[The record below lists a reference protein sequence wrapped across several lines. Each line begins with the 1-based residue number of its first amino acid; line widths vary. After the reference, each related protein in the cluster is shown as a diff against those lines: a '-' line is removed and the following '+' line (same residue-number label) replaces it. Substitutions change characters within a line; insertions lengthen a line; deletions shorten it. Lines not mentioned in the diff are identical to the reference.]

1 LKTVQTFLNNN
12 KKSLIGAVCLCMLG
26 LQIFESNWRN
36 SQSSRVAS
44 EEETTEDLEILS
56 LSSINQNVERL
67 TVLGKV
73 EKGSKKSSEKNIIMN
88 DPNMSEKWGLKL
100 TDSKSAWNLSKGSKD
115 IIVAVIDTGMDIKH
129 EDLKDN
135 LWVNKGETG
144 KDKKGR
150 NKSTNG
156 IDDDKNGYVDDVHG
170 WNFVSKNHDLTDNH
184 GHGTHISGILGAKG
198 GNGKGVSGV
207 SPNVSIMTLKY
218 FDPNS
223 PGLNNLENTVKS
235 IHYAVE
241 NGAQIINYSGGGL
254 EFSKQEKLAIEKA
267 QKKGILFVAAAGN
280 ERSNSDKKKYYPADY
295 ELSNIISVTAI
306 DPDKN
311 VLPSSNYGVVTVD
324 IAAPGKRIYSTL
336 PKGRY
341 GPMTGTSQATAF
353 VSGVAALLMAHN
365 PDFDANQVAKYIK
378 KTGDVI
384 ESLKGKTRYNRKL
397 NSYRALSILD
407 QNVGATGVVAGNTSG
422 VDQETFLADKF
433 DYKQE
438 KRKERNRRANKEEPL
453 SLNFAAALM
462 AKIKKGKRQLDSDKG
477 TDEEKKR
484 RPNQLKDAAAE
495 RKP

>member
-1 LKTVQTFLNNN
+1 
-12 KKSLIGAVCLCMLG
+12 M
-26 LQIFESNWRN
+26 
-36 SQSSRVAS
+36 
-44 EEETTEDLEILS
+44 S

-73 EKGSKKSSEKNIIMN
+73 EKGSKPGKEKNIIMN

-115 IIVAVIDTGMDIKH
+115 IIVAVIDTGMDIDH
-129 EDLKDN
+129 EDLKEN

-150 NKSTNG
+150 DKRSNG
-156 IDDDKNGYVDDVHG
+156 VDDDKNGYVDDVHG

-241 NGAQIINYSGGGL
+241 NGARIINYSGGGL
-254 EFSKQEKLAIEKA
+254 EFSKQEKEAIEKA

-280 ERSNSDKKKYYPADY
+280 ERSNSDKNKYYPADY

-311 VLPSSNYGVVTVD
+311 VLPSSNYGVITVD

-365 PDFDANQVAKYIK
+365 PDFDADQVANYIK

-407 QNVGATGVVAGNTSG
+407 QNVGATGVVAENTSN
-422 VDQETFLADKF
+422 LPDKGF
-433 DYKQE
+433 ASE
-438 KRKERNRRANKEEPL
+438 KFKYHEDDK
-453 SLNFAAALM
+453 SVLNLKFSSSLM
-462 AKIKKGKRQLDSDKG
+462 AKIKNGKRQLNSEKEKSDG
-477 TDEEKKR
+477 KKR
-484 RPNQLKDAAAE
+484 RPNQQRGGGAGK
-495 RKP
+495 KPSQQR

>member
-1 LKTVQTFLNNN
+1 MQDRMNSSYSN
-12 KKSLIGAVCLCMLG
+12 K
-26 LQIFESNWRN
+26 
-36 SQSSRVAS
+36 
-44 EEETTEDLEILS
+44 EELEILS

-73 EKGSKKSSEKNIIMN
+73 EKGSKPGTETNIIMN
-88 DPNMSEKWGLKL
+88 DPNMSEKWGLQL

-115 IIVAVIDTGMDIKH
+115 IIVAVIDTGMDINH

-150 NKSTNG
+150 DKATNG
-156 IDDDKNGYVDDVHG
+156 VDDDKNGYIDDVHG
-170 WNFVSKNHDLTDNH
+170 WNFVSRNHDLTDNH

-223 PGLNNLENTVKS
+223 PGMNNLENTVKS

-241 NGAQIINYSGGGL
+241 NGARIINYSGGGL
-254 EFSKQEKLAIEKA
+254 EFSKQEKEAIEKA

-311 VLPSSNYGVVTVD
+311 VLPSSNYGIITVD

-378 KTGDVI
+378 QTGDVM

-407 QNVGATGVVAGNTSG
+407 QNVGATGVVAGNTSNLPEEG
-422 VDQETFLADKF
+422 FASEKFKYENDDK
-433 DYKQE
+433 
-438 KRKERNRRANKEEPL
+438 
-453 SLNFAAALM
+453 SVLNMKFSSALM
-462 AKIKKGKRQLDSDKG
+462 AKIKTAKRQLNSEKSASDN
-477 TDEEKKR
+477 KKR
-484 RPNQLKDAAAE
+484 RPNQQQADEAGK
-495 RKP
+495 KPSQQK

>member
-1 LKTVQTFLNNN
+1 LKSVLTFFN
-12 KKSLIGAVCLCMLG
+12 KHKKTAAVALCFGMLA
-26 LQIFESNWRN
+26 LQIYESQMRPRH
-36 SQSSRVAS
+36 SIDSVLVEPQPD
-44 EEETTEDLEILS
+44 EEEILS

-73 EKGSKKSSEKNIIMN
+73 EKNSKKKLEKNVIMN

-115 IIVAVIDTGMDIKH
+115 IVVAVIDTGMDIKH
-129 EDLKDN
+129 EDLKEN

-144 KDKKGR
+144 KDKNGKDKR
-150 NKSTNG
+150 TNG
-156 IDDDKNGYVDDVHG
+156 VDDDKNGYVDDVHG
-170 WNFVSKNHDLTDNH
+170 WNFVSRNHDLTDNH

-223 PGLNNLENTVKS
+223 PGMNNLENTVKS

-254 EFSKQEKLAIEKA
+254 EFSKQEKAAIEKA

-280 ERSNSDKKKYYPADY
+280 ERSNSDKNKYYPADY

-306 DPDKN
+306 DPETN

-407 QNVGATGVVAGNTSG
+407 QNVGATGVVAENTSNLP
-422 VDQETFLADKF
+422 QESFSSDKF
-433 DYKQE
+433 KYQNED
-438 KRKERNRRANKEEPL
+438 R
-453 SLNFAAALM
+453 SVLNTKFSSALL
-462 AKIKKGKRQLDSDKG
+462 AKIKNGKRQLNSEQSGDN
-477 TDEEKKR
+477 TKR
-484 RPNQLKDAAAE
+484 KPNQQKDVEAE
-495 RKP
+495 KRP

>member
-1 LKTVQTFLNNN
+1 MAKAFFQKNKKTVIVFC
-12 KKSLIGAVCLCMLG
+12 CLCLLG
-26 LQIFESNWRN
+26 LQVFESSDSNKHSN
-36 SQSSRVAS
+36 LSSDG
-44 EEETTEDLEILS
+44 EDLEFMS

-73 EKGSKKSSEKNIIMN
+73 EKGSLKGSEKNIIMN

-100 TDSKSAWNLSKGSKD
+100 TDSKSAWNISKGSKD
-115 IIVAVIDTGMDIKH
+115 IIVAVIDTGMDINH

-150 NKSTNG
+150 DKRTNG

-241 NGAQIINYSGGGL
+241 NGAKIINYSGGGL
-254 EFSKQEKLAIEKA
+254 EFSKQEKEAIEKA

-280 ERSNSDKKKYYPADY
+280 ERSNSDTNKYYPADY
-295 ELSNIISVTAI
+295 ELTNIISVTAI
-306 DPDKN
+306 DPDEK

-365 PDFDANQVAKYIK
+365 PDFDADQVAKYIK
-378 KTGDVI
+378 QTGDVI

-407 QNVGATGVVAGNTSG
+407 QNVGATGVVAGNVSG
-422 VDQETFLADKF
+422 MDQGTFQSEKF

-438 KRKERNRRANKEEPL
+438 KRFESVKEKN
-453 SLNFAAALM
+453 SLNLEFSTALM
-462 AKIKKGKRQLDSDKG
+462 DKIKKGKRQLDSNNSLDR
-477 TDEEKKR
+477 KKR
-484 RPNQLKDAAAE
+484 RPNQQKSDEAE
-495 RKP
+495 KRP